1 MHAIPQL
8 EILLG
13 TQLLRISYIL
23 RECYPSFGA
32 SAIIIYNSYDSMLNL
47 LARLYGFLNQHLIY
61 TPTY

>member
-13 TQLLRISYIL
+13 TQLRISYIL
-23 RECYPSFGA
+23 RECYSSFGA
-32 SAIIIYNSYDSMLNL
+32 SAIIIYNSYDSMLTL